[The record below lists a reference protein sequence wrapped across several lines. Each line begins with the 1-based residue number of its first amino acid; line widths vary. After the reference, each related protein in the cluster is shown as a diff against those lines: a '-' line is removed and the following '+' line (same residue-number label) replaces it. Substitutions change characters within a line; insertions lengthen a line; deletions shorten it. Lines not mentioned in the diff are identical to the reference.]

1 MEREFAK
8 GVSPKTYQ
16 NAAWFGLECVEY
28 RVMEHLHLDDDSG
41 NASR

>member
-1 MEREFAK
+1 MERE
-8 GVSPKTYQ
+8 SPKASLQKTYE
-16 NAAWFGLECVEY
+16 NAGWFGLECVEY